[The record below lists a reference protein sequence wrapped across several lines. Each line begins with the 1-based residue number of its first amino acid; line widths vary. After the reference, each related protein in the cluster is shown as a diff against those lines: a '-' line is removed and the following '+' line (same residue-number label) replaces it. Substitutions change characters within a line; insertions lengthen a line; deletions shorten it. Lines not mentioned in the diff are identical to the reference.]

1 MSRRGSIRK
10 EQNGTWCLVV
20 DVAGAGGGRRQVRRR
35 GFATRREAQASLIEL
50 LASMQQGTFV
60 KPEKLTVG
68 AYLAEWMDSL
78 VSSGRGPSTVSSY
91 QNSLRLHVAPY
102 VGEIHLQALTARDLD
117 RLYRRLLEEG
127 RRTPGGGPLSKRTV
141 RYVHTILSAALKD
154 AVNKGLLPRNPAQAA
169 SPPSAASTKAPEMA
183 WWRPEELKAFLAFV
197 ADDELATL
205 IRVAAMTG
213 MRRGEV
219 VGLRW
224 IDVDLPAGRLT
235 VRRQLA
241 SVNYQVRWDSPKS
254 EKGRRT
260 IDLDGETLSALEQV
274 RAAPALEANELGL
287 VFPRADGMPRHP
299 EQVSTTFDRLVARSG
314 QPRIRMHDLRHTHA
328 AHLIAA
334 GVDPLTIS
342 RRLGHASVSF
352 TLDRYGHLMAQAGAN
367 AANAVASLL
376 DAPPDPDELVPDLR

>member
-1 MSRRGSIRK
+1 
-10 EQNGTWCLVV
+10 VH
-20 DVAGAGGGRRQVRRR
+20 
-35 GFATRREAQASLIEL
+35 
-50 LASMQQGTFV
+50 
-60 KPEKLTVG
+60 
-68 AYLAEWMDSL
+68 
-78 VSSGRGPSTVSSY
+78 SY
-91 QNSLRLHVAPY
+91 QSNLRLHVVPC
-102 VGEIHLQALTARDLD
+102 VGDVHLQALTALDLD
-117 RLYRRLLEEG
+117 RLYRQLLESG
-127 RRTPGGGPLSKRTV
+127 RQGGGKLSPRTV

-154 AVNKGLLPRNPAQAA
+154 AVNKGLLSRNPAVAS
-169 SPPSAASTKAPEMA
+169 SPPAAGATKAPEMA
-183 WWRPEELKAFLAFV
+183 WWRPNQLKEFLAFV
-197 ADDELATL
+197 AADDIGTL

-241 SVNYQVRWDSPKS
+241 SVNYKVRWDRPKS

-260 IDLDGETLSALEQV
+260 IDLDDDTLSVLEQSWELV
-274 RAAPALEANELGL
+274 SSLPANNLGL
-287 VFPRADGMPRHP
+287 VFPRSDGTPRHP
-299 EQVSTTFDRLVARSG
+299 EQVSSAFERLVTQSAL
-314 QPRIRMHDLRHTHA
+314 PRIRMHDLRHTHA

-367 AANAVASLL
+367 AAKAVSDLV
-376 DAPPDPDELVPDLR
+376 DDPDDPDDEDVDPEIR